1 MNPHFFPNEP
11 FLPGTLFLKIFHRTI
26 CGLNCSIV
34 KIKKRY
40 FVFLA
45 LAIGFGGLV
54 SYRIANNK
62 KAAPAAPAGKGGGGA
77 PMQVDGMVV
86 QQRTFVDSLS
96 VKGSIDANEQIEI
109 RSQVSGVVTA
119 IYFKEGATVRK
130 GQALLQIDQSEINAQ
145 LSQARTQEQLA
156 AENARRAKLLLEKE
170 AISQEEYQT
179 AEAELK
185 SLQAQTRLTEAQ
197 SAKTTIRAPF
207 SGTIGLRGV
216 SAGGFLPPETVVANL
231 VNTNPVKITFS
242 VSEQYAN
249 HVKINT
255 RIGFTVAGDNR
266 QYAARVYAIEPGLDA
281 TTRTLQLRALADNS
295 DGLLRPGAFANIQLP
310 LRTIENAIL
319 IPTQAIVPVQN
330 GKKVFIAKNGKAKET
345 MVETA
350 TRTDTEVLVTSGLQ
364 NGDTV
369 LTTGILTLKNG
380 LPVKVNLSK
389 PVAD

>member
-1 MNPHFFPNEP
+1 MSPNNTTARNVIAKVASSPVEQES
-11 FLPGTLFLKIFHRTI
+11 GTNLLK
-26 CGLNCSIV
+26 V

-40 FVFLA
+40 FVYSLLVIA
-45 LAIGFGGLV
+45 LGGLV
-54 SYRIANNK
+54 SYRIATNK
-62 KAAPAAPAGKGGGGA
+62 KAAPAAQTGRGGGGGA
-77 PMQVDGMVV
+77 PLQVDGFVV
-86 QQRTFVDSLS
+86 KQQTFVDSLS

-109 RSQVSGVVTA
+109 RSQVSGLVTA
-119 IYFKEGATVRK
+119 IYFKEGGLVQK
-130 GQALLQIDQSEINAQ
+130 GQALLQIDRSEISAQ
-145 LSQARTQEQLA
+145 LSQARTQEELA

-207 SGTIGLRGV
+207 SGRVGLRGV
-216 SAGGFLPPETVVANL
+216 SVGGFLTPETVVANL
-231 VNTNPVKITFS
+231 VNANPVKVTFS

-249 HVKINT
+249 QIKVNT
-255 RIGFTVAGDNR
+255 RIGFTVAGDNK
-266 QYAARVYAIEPGLDA
+266 QYTARVYAIEPGLDA

-295 DGLLRPGAFANIQLP
+295 DGVLRPGAFANIHLP
-310 LRTIENAIL
+310 LRKIENAIL
-319 IPTQAIVPVQN
+319 IPSQAIVPVQN
-330 GKKVFIAKNGKAKET
+330 GKKVFVAKNGKAKET
-345 MVETA
+345 MVQTS

-380 LPVKVNLSK
+380 SPVKVNFSK